1 MDQAIEDLD
10 IDALLTHLA
19 EVFRGAPIE
28 GSIVGRTALRDAVT
42 EHLGCSQLEAEELVD
57 TLIAGGQLRLVSTP
71 DRGDLW
77 TIVTL

>member
-28 GSIVGRTALRDAVT
+28 GSVVGRTALRDAVT
-42 EHLGCSQLEAEELVD
+42 AHLDCSQLESEQLVD
-57 TLIAGGQLRLVSTP
+57 TLIACGRLRLVSTP
-71 DRGDLW
+71 DRGELW
-77 TIVTL
+77 AIVTA